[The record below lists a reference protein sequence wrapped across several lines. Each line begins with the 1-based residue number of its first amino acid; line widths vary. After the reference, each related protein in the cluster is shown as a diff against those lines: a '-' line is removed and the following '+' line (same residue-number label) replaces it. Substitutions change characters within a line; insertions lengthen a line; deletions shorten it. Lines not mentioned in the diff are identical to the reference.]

1 MINFKEIKYKRVNYS
16 YTKSRVKILI
26 KELESASLYDVFLNI
41 VKKINKIENHIEEAC
56 DYIDICNMRDTSDTY
71 YQSEMKYWNKYK
83 PKFDLLFNP
92 FYEICFKTKYRKEL
106 EKVLPPNFF
115 NTIEFRLKI
124 NTSSI
129 IPLQIKDNELKLE
142 YRNLVNEKVLYNNEE
157 TNITVISKDFTS
169 KDRNIRKKAHNAYN
183 DFFLE
188 RRERLENIYYKMI
201 NNRNELA
208 RRLGFSDYSE
218 YSIYEL
224 RRFDYNYNDIK
235 KFRNV
240 IKKYFTPICEKI
252 ILWKQELLNIKELKY
267 YDDEAFFKEMPELKY
282 KNNLLLKE
290 MSKCFSKIDNDLAL
304 FYKNM
309 LSHGYIDFEPRNNK
323 AKLNITNYLTET
335 CMPVIT
341 GGFKDSYFDILV
353 LTHEFGHSY
362 QKYNASLEDK
372 KYIVSPI
379 LKYPT
384 FDIAEMF
391 SSAMEVIAIDYV
403 DVLFKK
409 DSNKYPFILISN
421 IVSDLLYYCL
431 VDEYQELIYKEKEL
445 SKSDIS
451 KIWLNL
457 ANQYGFKIDN
467 SGHENL
473 DTGGFMYR
481 QNHLFL
487 NPFYFI
493 DYAISYFGAISLWQ
507 SSNKDLS
514 LFKEVG
520 RVASYYPL
528 KTLLKKYN
536 IGSPFEEQNVKE
548 LADFIDEKLN
558 MYYNNL

>member
-16 YTKSRVKILI
+16 YTKNRVGKLI
-26 KELESASLYDVFLNI
+26 KELESASSYNDFLNI
-41 VKKINKIENHIEEAC
+41 VKKINKIGNHIEETFE
-56 DYIDICNMRDTSDTY
+56 YIDICNMRDTSDTY
-71 YQSEMKYWNKYK
+71 YQDEIKYWNKYK

-106 EKVLPPNFF
+106 ESVLPPNFF

-124 NTSSI
+124 NTPSI

-142 YRNLVNEKVLYNNEE
+142 YRNLVNEKVLYNNKE
-157 TNITVISKDFTS
+157 TNITIISKDFTS
-169 KDRNIRKKAHNAYN
+169 KDRDVRKKAHDAYN

-188 RRERLENIYYKMI
+188 RREKLENIYYEMI

-224 RRFDYNYNDIK
+224 RRFDYNYDDIK
-235 KFRNV
+235 RFRNNL
-240 IKKYFTPICEKI
+240 KKYFTPICKKI
-252 ILWKQELLNIKELKY
+252 ILWKQEFLDIKELKY
-267 YDDEAFFKEMPELKY
+267 YDTVIFKEMPELKY
-282 KNNLLLKE
+282 KNNLLLEE
-290 MSKCFSKIDNDLAL
+290 MEKCLSKIDKDLAL
-304 FYKNM
+304 FYKSM
-309 LSHGYIDFEPRNNK
+309 LSHGYIDFESRNNK
-323 AKLNITNYLTET
+323 AKVNITNYLTET

-341 GGFKDSYFDILV
+341 GGFRDSYFDIV
-353 LTHEFGHSY
+353 TLTHEYGHSY

-372 KYIVSPI
+372 KYIVSPF

-391 SSAMEVIAIDYV
+391 SHAMEQITIDYV
-403 DVLFKK
+403 SPLFKK
-409 DSNKYPFILISN
+409 DFNKYPFILIST
-421 IVSDLLYYCL
+421 IVSDLIYFCL
-431 VDEYQELIYKEKEL
+431 GDEYQELIYKEKEL
-445 SKSDIS
+445 TKEKIS
-451 KIWLNL
+451 KIWLKL
-457 ANQYGFKIDN
+457 VEKYGFKRSN
-467 SGHENL
+467 SGHKNL
-473 DTGGFMYR
+473 ETGGFMYR
-481 QNHLFL
+481 QNHLFTS
-487 NPFYFI
+487 PFYFI

-514 LFKEVG
+514 LFKEMG